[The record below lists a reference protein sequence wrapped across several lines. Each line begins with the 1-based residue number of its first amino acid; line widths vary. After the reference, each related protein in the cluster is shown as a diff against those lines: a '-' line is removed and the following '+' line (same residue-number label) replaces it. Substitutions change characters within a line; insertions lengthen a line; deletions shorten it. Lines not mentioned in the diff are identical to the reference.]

1 MRSVYHVREVEVF
14 KLAQLTG
21 HIDIMLSHDWP
32 RGIAMYGDTG
42 THIQHF
48 ILTGMCCSSNVRSTG
63 NIHVQG
69 LQLQCSVVR

>member
-42 THIQHF
+42 MHILHF
-48 ILTGMCCSSNVRSTG
+48 FRLRYTTASALRQEHLDNVCS
-63 NIHVQG
+63 
-69 LQLQCSVVR
+69 L